1 MRHRAA
7 ARPRPRTMA
16 RLTARRVRGS
26 FPDTTSSPWYACV
39 PCEPCGVETDTLP
52 QSAPDLSCA
61 PVAPKSWHGVADPRK
76 VAWTGSAGVVTTQRR
91 RSFPPWGTH
100 GPGGVRFPYF
110 FSLDGRSP
118 VSHPTCEVPFP
129 PRRSGEY
136 RKGMIPARPL
146 YQGGCGSVWDP
157 EPSKE
162 RVGDWGGPATV
173 WSLLCVAETRATRPN
188 GEWGYSTRRQ
198 CWATSAQRRCHP
210 EEALYLP
217 TFSHLFDCQ

>member
-1 MRHRAA
+1 MRQKFRA
-7 ARPRPRTMA
+7 
-16 RLTARRVRGS
+16 
-26 FPDTTSSPWYACV
+26 
-39 PCEPCGVETDTLP
+39 
-52 QSAPDLSCA
+52 
-61 PVAPKSWHGVADPRK
+61 
-76 VAWTGSAGVVTTQRR
+76 
-91 RSFPPWGTH
+91 RSFPWDASPTTR
-100 GPGGVRFPYF
+100 PF
-110 FSLDGRSP
+110 FSSVATAPLPIPLSSPQSVSMPLSVSIPHGRSP
-118 VSHPTCEVPFP
+118 VSHPTCKVPFP

-136 RKGMIPARPL
+136 RKGVIPARPL
-146 YQGGCGSVWDP
+146 YQGGTGSVWDP

-162 RVGDWGGPATV
+162 RVSDWGGPATV

>member
-1 MRHRAA
+1 MSSDTSHTHVLSLKLLADTSERAGAHSHTNSPPGQFGTRHDDDEAF
-7 ARPRPRTMA
+7 
-16 RLTARRVRGS
+16 RRGEHMGRVG
-26 FPDTTSSPWYACV
+26 F
-39 PCEPCGVETDTLP
+39 
-52 QSAPDLSCA
+52 
-61 PVAPKSWHGVADPRK
+61 DPR
-76 VAWTGSAGVVTTQRR
+76 
-91 RSFPPWGTH
+91 SFFPWH
-100 GPGGVRFPYF
+100 
-110 FSLDGRSP
+110 GRSP
-118 VSHPTCEVPFP
+118 VSHPTCDVPFP

-210 EEALYLP
+210 EEAFYLP
-217 TFSHLFDCQ
+217 IFSHLFDCQ

>member
-1 MRHRAA
+1 MASWLGQFGTRHDDDEAF
-7 ARPRPRTMA
+7 
-16 RLTARRVRGS
+16 RRGERMGGWGS
-26 FPDTTSSPWYACV
+26 I
-39 PCEPCGVETDTLP
+39 
-52 QSAPDLSCA
+52 
-61 PVAPKSWHGVADPRK
+61 PVS
-76 VAWTGSAGVVTTQRR
+76 
-91 RSFPPWGTH
+91 
-100 GPGGVRFPYF
+100 

-136 RKGMIPARPL
+136 RKGMMPARPL

-198 CWATSAQRRCHP
+198 CWATSAHP

>member
-1 MRHRAA
+1 MYFPAA
-7 ARPRPRTMA
+7 
-16 RLTARRVRGS
+16 
-26 FPDTTSSPWYACV
+26 
-39 PCEPCGVETDTLP
+39 
-52 QSAPDLSCA
+52 QSAPLTFPITAFRCANTVYLLSS
-61 PVAPKSWHGVADPRK
+61 VWY
-76 VAWTGSAGVVTTQRR
+76 TTRRR
-91 RSFPPWGTH
+91 RSVPPWGTH
-100 GPGGVRFPYF
+100 GPGGVRFPYPF
-110 FSLDGRSP
+110 PLDGRSP
-118 VSHPTCEVPFP
+118 VSHTTCEVPFP
-129 PRRSGEY
+129 PRRSGEH

-146 YQGGCGSVWDP
+146 HQGGSGSVWDP